1 MNRRN
6 RISTQAGFTLI
17 ELLLV
22 VVIIGIL
29 AAIVVP
35 NIIGGADD
43 ARLESARTQVK
54 EFSNAMERYKM
65 HCKTYPSTEEGLE
78 ALLVP
83 SPSLNNPDNWKG
95 PYMKAEIVPLDPW
108 DYEFQYRYPSD
119 RGNTWP
125 DIFSV
130 GPDGQPDTED
140 DIYPHETID

>member
-1 MNRRN
+1 MKRRN

-65 HCKTYPSTEEGLE
+65 HCKTYPSTEEGLA
-78 ALLVP
+78 ALLAMLNSCAPGVAVVNIDNGFGAGFLAAKIIKGAHPEAVP
-83 SPSLNNPDNWKG
+83 SPSPQSENGRK
-95 PYMKAEIVPLDPW
+95 M
-108 DYEFQYRYPSD
+108 
-119 RGNTWP
+119 
-125 DIFSV
+125 
-130 GPDGQPDTED
+130 
-140 DIYPHETID
+140 ETGSNQQAGSPN